1 MGVDHDF
8 IFAYGFLLKPF
19 SGDFNREMMEKI
31 LDDDQFNNITFVT
44 DAYCP
49 SEIFVYNTKSGFKAH
64 YRGSYSTFGIDP
76 SLKTSF
82 EITEEEVEALNK
94 VREHFKDYLIDDQ
107 IGWTAF
113 PYAH

>member
-19 SGDFNREMMEKI
+19 SGDFNWEMMEKY
-31 LDDDQFNNITFVT
+31 LDNREFENITFVT
-44 DAYCP
+44 DAYYP
-49 SEIFVYNTKSGFKAH
+49 SEIFVYNSKSGYKSY
-64 YRGSYSTFGIDP
+64 YRGSYSTFGTDP
-76 SLKTSF
+76 SLKVSF
-82 EITEEEVEALNK
+82 EITKEEVDVLNK
-94 VREHFKDYLIDDQ
+94 VREHFKDYLVDDQ